1 MDKRNRVRIRES
13 LKSLGA
19 RNLIAITL
27 VFVLTL
33 AAACAGSYAFYR
45 STRDNIYLQGRMN
58 AVEAAKAF
66 DSYLLIR
73 ENTVIL
79 AAHVVDEMT
88 RKGEPM
94 SDIMDYLRSE
104 SLSIKKTIDKDY
116 TGLYGWI
123 NGEYCDGVGW
133 VPDEDYV
140 PTERPWYVETM
151 ADDSEITF
159 VRPYLDEQ
167 TETVLTTMARRLSDG
182 VSVIA
187 LDVTLGRI
195 QVITEEITAN
205 ARGSYGFV
213 LDKTGQVIAHS
224 DASELGKNY
233 LEEKDTLGNKLAQK
247 LYGEDDRE
255 FELSFGGEKYM
266 VFVES
271 IEGDWRV
278 VSLVNTEVFYEPM
291 MIIVGVL
298 LLFFVLEAIV
308 FISILR
314 SQSEK
319 NLALASAEAAESASK
334 AKTRFLS

>member
-104 SLSIKKTIDKDY
+104 SLSIQKTIDKDY

-133 VPDEDYV
+133 VPDDDYV
-140 PTERPWYVETM
+140 PTERP
-151 ADDSEITF
+151 
-159 VRPYLDEQ
+159 
-167 TETVLTTMARRLSDG
+167 
-182 VSVIA
+182 
-187 LDVTLGRI
+187 
-195 QVITEEITAN
+195 
-205 ARGSYGFV
+205 
-213 LDKTGQVIAHS
+213 
-224 DASELGKNY
+224 
-233 LEEKDTLGNKLAQK
+233 
-247 LYGEDDRE
+247 
-255 FELSFGGEKYM
+255 
-266 VFVES
+266 
-271 IEGDWRV
+271 
-278 VSLVNTEVFYEPM
+278 
-291 MIIVGVL
+291 
-298 LLFFVLEAIV
+298 
-308 FISILR
+308 
-314 SQSEK
+314 
-319 NLALASAEAAESASK
+319 
-334 AKTRFLS
+334 